1 MKARWLVLAWGAL
14 LMCVGVWVLAEP
26 RGLVQVAGRFLTP
39 GGLWVAVALRLTVGV
54 LLWISA
60 PVSRA
65 PRLLQVLGALFV
77 FSAFVLPVA
86 GLERMRGIADW
97 GAGQDELVLRGASLV
112 VLGLGAL
119 IVWAVWPPR
128 REG

>member
-1 MKARWLVLAWGAL
+1 
-14 LMCVGVWVLAEP
+14 
-26 RGLVQVAGRFLTP
+26 
-39 GGLWVAVALRLTVGV
+39 
-54 LLWISA
+54 
-60 PVSRA
+60 
-65 PRLLQVLGALFV
+65 VLGALFV

-128 REG
+128 REA